1 MCNSHE
7 HRQTAG
13 FIPSAQGLILGEIP
27 GAQIL
32 LEPSAKS
39 GRAALSP
46 LAGRLPPL
54 ARPPRRSRAPPRP
67 RRRAHAGELLPA
79 QRRQRPLPHGGRR

>member
-27 GAQIL
+27 DAQIL

-46 LAGRLPPL
+46 LAGP
-54 ARPPRRSRAPPRP
+54 APAA
-67 RRRAHAGELLPA
+67 RRRPGKTLPRA
-79 QRRQRPLPHGGRR
+79 ADPVFRSGI